1 MTTPPA
7 LLQTPMA
14 VEVSG
19 LDDFSRLIDPQLRLS
34 QLDDLSSHHGGSGRF
49 SVLTASLFFGDV
61 GLTSIAGSAMAIS
74 VDPLAPLCMLALP
87 SAGWGEYRIEAER
100 VACVHGHS
108 LAFLPAC
115 GWRLTNDC
123 SGGTGIHFSEE
134 ALLSRLM
141 AVSAQ
146 PWTAPFLA
154 RLRQP
159 QAIASDAETVRYA
172 VRQLQFA
179 IAMTAEAVM
188 ASAGPPHPFL
198 QLDDLILRSVGLLLF
213 PELLAGDGAADRRQR
228 SSHLRSVVQELMQWM
243 LANLDKP
250 LSLTMIEARSAYSRR
265 ALQLGFKR
273 EVGCGPMQW
282 LRRQRLESAFEQ
294 LQHPQP
300 AQTVTAVAQSCGYI
314 SLSCFSRDFSSRFQ
328 ISPSVLLRQ
337 ARIAQAAS
345 AGDGVEAAGAAVS
358 GGAVEPG

>member
-1 MTTPPA
+1 MITPPA
-7 LLQTPMA
+7 LLQTPLA
-14 VEVSG
+14 EAVSG
-19 LDDFSRLIDPQLRLS
+19 LDDFSRLIDPQLRVS
-34 QLDDLSSHHGGSGRF
+34 QLDDLSEQQGGSGRF

-74 VDPLAPLCMLALP
+74 VDPLAPLCMVALP
-87 SAGWGEYRIEAER
+87 SAGWGEYRIEADR
-100 VACVHGHS
+100 VECAHGRS

-115 GWRLTNDC
+115 GWRLSNDC
-123 SGGTGIHFSEE
+123 SGGTGIHFREE

-146 PWTAPFLA
+146 RWSAPFLA

-159 QAIASDAETVRYA
+159 QAIASDAETIRYA
-172 VRQLQFA
+172 LRQLEFA
-179 IAMTAEAVM
+179 ITMTASAVM

-213 PELLAGDGAADRRQR
+213 PELLADDEAEDRRQR
-228 SSHLRSVVQELMQWM
+228 SPHLRVVVKELMQWM
-243 LANLDKP
+243 LANLHRP
-250 LSLTMIEARSAYSRR
+250 LSLSMIEARSSYSRR
-265 ALQLGFKR
+265 ALQLGFKQ

-294 LQHPQP
+294 LQHPEP
-300 AQTVTAVAQSCGYI
+300 GQTVTAVAQSCGYI
-314 SLSCFSRDFSSRFQ
+314 NLSCFSRDFNSRFQ

-337 ARIAQAAS
+337 SRRGQVAS
-345 AGDGVEAAGAAVS
+345 PADGADAAGVQARS
-358 GGAVEPG
+358 